1 MKVGS
6 QESHEIIVK
15 EAEEIFLYLRDL
27 RIHHVRFER
36 HV

>member
-1 MKVGS
+1 MKVGT

-15 EAEEIFLYLRDL
+15 ELEEVFLILRDL
-27 RIHHVRFER
+27 HIHHVRFER